1 MLYLARTRIAALCL
15 LTLPALAYAQTPAPK
30 DASPAK
36 TTSTQTTSTKKRS
49 ASRDAVDPLIEQRR
63 NTVISLLLSLADE
76 AKGYHDDT
84 LRARVLARTADAL
97 WDSDTER
104 ARALFRRAWESAEVA
119 DADSTRRMEED
130 TNNQKKI
137 SGSAAII
144 MPPNIRN
151 EVVRLV
157 AHRDRALGNEFL
169 KKIAESKDN
178 SAATAQD
185 KTNAQYNSREQ
196 RLRLA
201 TQLLQDGDVA
211 QALYY
216 ADPALDSV
224 DPDSINFLSTLRE
237 KDTAAAD
244 ERYVALLARAAADP
258 SSDANTI
265 SGLSSYAFTPFL
277 YIIFSTDGGASQI
290 AQRRSNP
297 APDLPANVR
306 NAFFNTAAQVLLRPI
321 LPPGQDTTSAGR
333 AGKYLVIKRLLPLF
347 DRYAPDRAAEL
358 RVQMEAL
365 MADVSD
371 RDRTGENR
379 AVTRGIV
386 PEDNSRDPMQK
397 MQERLDHAASS
408 EERDSIY
415 ADTAVALA
423 GSGDARG
430 RNLVDKIDDT
440 DLRKQVRAYTD
451 FQYLNNALQKKDTE
465 EAARIA
471 RSGELTHTQRV
482 WGLTQAARLL
492 AKSDHS
498 SAVDLLDEAL
508 AEARRI
514 GGSEADRPRA
524 IAAVTAAFADIDRSR
539 VWDLLS
545 EVVKAGNS
553 AENFTGDDA
562 RLSTGLRFKNAIMV
576 SNFNVPDFDLLGTF
590 SALAKINLYP
600 TIEAAKNFTSEV
612 PRANAILAIAR
623 TVLEEKRNPESRIQK
638 PE

>member
-1 MLYLARTRIAALCL
+1 MIYQARTCFVALCL
-15 LTLPALAYAQTPAPK
+15 LTLPALLVHAQTPAAK
-30 DASPAK
+30 DTSPAK
-36 TTSTQTTSTKKRS
+36 TTSTKKSS

-63 NTVISLLLSLADE
+63 NTAISLLLSLADE
-76 AKGYHDDT
+76 AKSYHDET

-97 WDSDTER
+97 WESDTER
-104 ARALFRRAWESAEVA
+104 ARTLFHRAWDAAEVA
-119 DADSTRRMEED
+119 DANSTRRMEED
-130 TNNQKKI
+130 ISQQKKLT
-137 SGSAAII
+137 GSAAII
-144 MPPNIRN
+144 SPPNIRN
-151 EVVRLV
+151 EVMRL
-157 AHRDRALGNEFL
+157 AAKHDRALGDEFL
-169 KKIAESKDN
+169 KKIAEAKD
-178 SAATAQD
+178 SDTATAQD
-185 KTNAQYNSREQ
+185 KANAQYNSREQ

-201 TQLLQDGDVA
+201 TQLLQDGDITH
-211 QALYY
+211 ALYY
-216 ADPALDSV
+216 ADTALDSV
-224 DPDSINFLSTLRE
+224 DPDAINFLSALRE
-237 KDTAAAD
+237 KNAAAAD
-244 ERYVALLARAAADP
+244 ERYLSLLARTAADP
-258 SSDANTI
+258 ASDANTI

-277 YIIFSTDGGASQI
+277 YVIFSTDGGASQM
-290 AQRRSNP
+290 AQRRSTP

-306 NAFFNTAAQVLLRPI
+306 NAFFSTATQVLLRPI
-321 LPPGQDTTSAGR
+321 LPPGQDATSSGR

-386 PEDNSRDPMQK
+386 PEDANRDPMRN
-397 MQERLDHAASS
+397 MQERLDHAATS

-415 ADTAVALA
+415 ADVAVGLA

-430 RNLVDKIDDT
+430 RDLVDKIDDT
-440 DLRKQVRAYTD
+440 ELRKQTRAYTD
-451 FQYLNNALQKKDTE
+451 FQYLNNALQKKDIE
-465 EAARIA
+465 EATRLA

-492 AKSDHS
+492 VKSDRS
-498 SAVDLLDEAL
+498 RAIDLLDEAL

-514 GGSEADRPRA
+514 GGSEAERPRA
-524 IAAVTAAFADIDRSR
+524 LSAVTAAFAEIDRSR

-562 RLSTGLRFKNAIMV
+562 RLSSGLRSKNIIMT
-576 SNFNVPDFDLLGTF
+576 SNINVPDFDLLGTF
-590 SALAKINLYP
+590 SALAKMNLYP
-600 TIEAAKNFTSEV
+600 TIEAARNFTSEV

-623 TVLEEKRNPESRIQK
+623 TVLEEKK
-638 PE
+638 